1 MDTFR
6 SEDEQVQALRKW
18 WSENGASTV
27 VTVCVALAVVF
38 GWRGWQNQQQA
49 KLDAA
54 AFAYQ
59 NLLEAVAVAEQ
70 QPDDIKIASAVHLA
84 DTIKQDFGNT
94 GYAHFAAL
102 FKARQA
108 VADEDYSSA
117 EAELRWVLEHA
128 PTPQLQAIAE
138 LRLARV
144 LYAAGDAS
152 QALELLQNTSVD
164 AEADVVFV
172 PQRAELAGDIY
183 MSQGDYESAYDSYL
197 LAQTSAVSAGVTVP
211 PMLNTKLSYAK
222 SYR

>member
-1 MDTFR
+1 
-6 SEDEQVQALRKW
+6 
-18 WSENGASTV
+18 
-27 VTVCVALAVVF
+27 VALAVVF

-59 NLLEAVAVAEQ
+59 NLLEAVAVVEE
-70 QPDDIKIASAVHLA
+70 QPDDINIASAIHLA

-108 VADEDYSSA
+108 VADEDYSGA
-117 EAELRWVLEHA
+117 ESELRWVLDNA
-128 PTPQLQAIAE
+128 STSQLQAIAE

-144 LYAAGDAS
+144 LFAAGDAG
-152 QALELLQNTSVD
+152 QALALLENTSVE
-164 AEADVVFV
+164 ASPEADAVFV

-183 MSQGDYESAYDSYL
+183 MSEGDYEKAYSSYL
-197 LAQTSAVSAGVTVP
+197 LAQTSALAAGVTAP
-211 PMLNTKLSYAK
+211 PMLDTKINYAK